1 MTYDRDGFPKLKR
14 ITPRTPFADVFITIR
29 MLGFDLGKGPKQDS
43 INLSRTIEEDDGL
56 HFHWDNYYV
65 SMDDLPEFLNQQME
79 ERDYIKKE
87 EPEP

>member
-43 INLSRTIEEDDGL
+43 IKLSRATEEDDGL
-56 HFHWDNYYV
+56 HFHWGNHYV
-65 SMDDLPEFLNQQME
+65 SMDDLPEFLNYQME